1 MDDAHLQRRIL
12 VVVVTTRAAASS
24 LVPGNG
30 EVRAAVQR
38 GIQMLEGMTEEVARA
53 GDHATRDQL
62 AEAKLELVSL
72 LGDGSS

>member
-1 MDDAHLQRRIL
+1 MDDARLQRRIH

-38 GIQMLEGMTEEVARA
+38 GILMLDGMTEEVARA
-53 GDHATRDQL
+53 ADPATSDQL
-62 AEAKLELVSL
+62 AEAKLELASL
-72 LGDGSS
+72 MRDGST